1 MNILVVNAGSSSMK
15 YQLINMDD
23 ETVMAKGNAE
33 RIGIE
38 GSKLVHRATGK
49 DPVEVVQPMSN
60 HTEAIRLIMKELTD
74 PEHGAISDMSQIH
87 AVGHRIVHGGD
98 KMTKSVIVDDY
109 VKSEIEKAIAWAPL
123 HNGGAL
129 MGIEACENV
138 MPGVPMV
145 TVFDTAFH
153 QTIPDYAHVYGIPY
167 KYYAEN
173 RIRRYGAH
181 GTSHRY
187 VSQRCAQFL
196 GLPLEN
202 SRIISCHVGNGGSIT
217 AVKNGQSV
225 DTSMGL
231 TPLEGILM
239 GSRSGDVDPTV
250 VEFIMRDGKT
260 IQEAMDVLNKQSGL
274 LGVSGVSSDMRDIVS
289 TAQQGNAR
297 SQLALNI
304 FNYRIRKYI
313 GAYAAAMGGVDA
325 IVFTAGIGEN
335 VQVVREGVLQGLE
348 WMGVKLDPE
357 RNKQRGDE
365 FLISTDDSPVKV
377 VVIATNEELMIA
389 RDTLALVSAQ

>member
-15 YQLINMDD
+15 YQLINMDN
-23 ETVMAKGNAE
+23 ESVMAKGNAE

-38 GSKLVHRATGK
+38 GSRLIHKATGK
-49 DPVEVVQPMSN
+49 EPVEVNQPMSN
-60 HTEAIRLIMKELTD
+60 HTEAIRLIMKALTD
-74 PEHGAISDMSQIH
+74 AEHGAIADMSQIH

-153 QTIPDYAHVYGIPY
+153 QSIPDYAHVYGIPY

-187 VSQRCAQFL
+187 VSQRAAKFL
-196 GLPLEN
+196 GLDLGN

-217 AVKNGQSV
+217 AVKNGLSW

-250 VEFIMRDGKT
+250 LEFIMRDGKT
-260 IQEAMDVLNKQSGL
+260 IQEAMNVLNKESGL
-274 LGVSGVSSDMRDIVS
+274 LGVSGVGSDMRDIVRTS
-289 TAQQGNAR
+289 KEGNER

-304 FNYRIRKYI
+304 FCYRIKKYI
-313 GAYAAAMGGVDA
+313 GAYAAAMGGTDA
-325 IVFTAGIGEN
+325 IIFTAGIGEN
-335 VQVVREGVLQGLE
+335 VSIVREKSLEGLE
-348 WMGVKLDPE
+348 WMGVKLDAQ
-357 RNKQRGDE
+357 RNTQFGDE

-377 VVIATNEELMIA
+377 AVIATNEELMIA
-389 RDTLALVSAQ
+389 RDTLALVVGE